1 MKNYFIAL
9 FALSTL
15 INCTKTEIKTA
26 ENTEDNTEIV
36 EQKFVVDSLSVAD
49 SMSLSKNLTA
59 DFQKTILVFP
69 GITDKTLLDSI
80 YAKENINLKSYSR
93 SDLKAALDAKMQ
105 EYFAENKKVLED
117 YSPDFEQTWNETSS
131 MKVHSKIDQFLTI
144 KYSGD
149 GYTGGAHGY
158 YYEFYK
164 NFNLEKNS
172 VVQLKDV
179 FSNQNPKMWNDLLV
193 KNFLRENEEEML
205 FEKKIPLT
213 DNFYFN
219 EKNITFI
226 YNQYEVAPYSSGVII
241 VNVPFSELSSYLN
254 PQFKKDFNLK

>member
-1 MKNYFIAL
+1 MKNYLIAL

-15 INCTKTEIKTA
+15 INCTKSETKSA
-26 ENTEDNTEIV
+26 ENGDETIEIA
-36 EQKFVVDSLSVAD
+36 EQKFVVDSVSVAD

-80 YAKENINLKSYSR
+80 YAKENINLKSYSQ
-93 SDLKAALDAKMQ
+93 SDLKVALDAKMQ

-131 MKVHSKIDQFLTI
+131 MKMHSKIDPFLTI

-164 NFNLEKNS
+164 SYNLEKNT
-172 VVQLKDV
+172 VLQLKDV
-179 FSNQNPKMWNDLLV
+179 FSNQDPKIWNDLLV
-193 KNFLRENEEEML
+193 KSFLKENDEEVL
-205 FEKKIPLT
+205 FENKIPLT
-213 DNFYFN
+213 DNFFFD
-219 EKNITFI
+219 EKTITFI
-226 YNQYEVAPYSSGVII
+226 YNQYEIAPYSSGVII
-241 VNVPFSELSSYLN
+241 VKVPFSELSSYLN